1 MGTNDAKME
10 TALAVAA
17 PPDASMMVVKEEL
30 TPMGLLEKAVT
41 SGADV
46 EVLERLMALS
56 ERWQENQAQRAFV
69 EALSAARGD
78 LPAIVKTKTVDFT
91 SKGGRT
97 NYRYEDLADVIEQIS
112 PVLSRHGLSFRWR
125 TDSETP
131 GFVKVTCILSHRDGH
146 SEETALSGP
155 YDTSGNKNAIQ
166 AVGSVVTY
174 LQRYTLKASMG
185 IAAGA
190 DDDGRQGA
198 PTQGRDT
205 SQQTPQ
211 APPQQQ
217 NSPTERQ
224 QEVFGLLMA
233 WAEQAGEITKAEY
246 TEAMKWAKD
255 VATKGKMGA
264 QIDRW
269 RKRQAEA
276 ATEADA
282 SSTDEAEAEAVG
294 ASQDPGPQDAEDTQ
308 QGGAYEARAD
318 ASSTGPVGQDKPVNP
333 ARLARLSLA
342 IDTQKLFT
350 TNDIIFHLEDNYNV
364 QSPPG
369 SDLKIA
375 LGKLTDGEA
384 EEMLAWL
391 KAKTEG

>member
-17 PPDASMMVVKEEL
+17 PPDASTMVVKEEL
-30 TPMGLLEKAVT
+30 TPLSMLEKAVT

-46 EVLERLMALS
+46 AVLERLMALS
-56 ERWQENQAQRAFV
+56 ERWQANQAQRAFA

-190 DDDGRQGA
+190 DDDGRQGV

-205 SQQTPQ
+205 SRQTPQ
-211 APPQQQ
+211 APPQQAPPQ
-217 NSPTERQ
+217 HSKPTDRQ
-224 QEVFGLLMA
+224 QEVFAELMLWA
-233 WAEQAGEITKAEY
+233 LENDHISEAAYEIATGWAETDASQGA
-246 TEAMKWAKD
+246 
-255 VATKGKMGA
+255 MGA
-264 QIDRW
+264 KINHW
-269 RKRQAEA
+269 RKIQKDQADA
-276 ATEADA
+276 EADA
-282 SSTDEAEAEAVG
+282 SPPDEE
-294 ASQDPGPQDAEDTQ
+294 P
-308 QGGAYEARAD
+308 D